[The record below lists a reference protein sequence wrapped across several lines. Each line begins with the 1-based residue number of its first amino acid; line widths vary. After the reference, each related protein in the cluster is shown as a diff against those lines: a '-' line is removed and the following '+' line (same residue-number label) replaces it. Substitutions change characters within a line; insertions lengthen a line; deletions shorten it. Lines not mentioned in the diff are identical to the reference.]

1 MNSHKK
7 KPDVAW
13 ERTMSDYALT
23 GKLGRGGAPQKSD
36 VKWHKIYEK
45 ISACPVTEQLKALGY
60 IQQTKM

>member
-36 VKWHKIYEK
+36 VKWHKVYEK
-45 ISACPVTEQLKALGY
+45 ISACPVTFS
-60 IQQTKM
+60 